1 MTMSP
6 CATRRQ
12 SRVFRLRWD
21 SRSNCDT
28 MIRYPA
34 IILVIL
40 TTATLVEPMP
50 QSRVQAARPKESL
63 AIIVNREN
71 PIESLSMAELRT
83 VFLGERSHW
92 ANGRR
97 ITLVMMEP
105 GQPER
110 DTLLRDVCRMSE
122 SDLRRRYLQGLLTG
136 EVLVSPKTLASPVGV
151 RKFVFNVP
159 GAIGYLRPGDVDDS
173 VKIIRIDGHLPSD
186 AEYPLKIAERSD

>member
-1 MTMSP
+1 
-6 CATRRQ
+6 
-12 SRVFRLRWD
+12 
-21 SRSNCDT
+21 
-28 MIRYPA
+28 MIRYSA

-40 TTATLVEPMP
+40 TTAAVVEPMP

-63 AIIVNREN
+63 AIIVNRDN
-71 PIESLSMAELRT
+71 PIENLSMADLRT
-83 VFLGERSHW
+83 VFLGARSHW

-173 VKIIRIDGHLPSD
+173 VKVIRIDGHLPGD
-186 AEYPLKIAERSD
+186 AEYPLKIAERSE

>member
-1 MTMSP
+1 
-6 CATRRQ
+6 
-12 SRVFRLRWD
+12 
-21 SRSNCDT
+21 

-40 TTATLVEPMP
+40 TTAALVEPMP
-50 QSRVQAARPKESL
+50 QSQVRAARPKESL

-71 PIESLSMAELRT
+71 PIESMSMAELRT

-110 DTLLRDVCRMSE
+110 ETLLRDVCRMSE

-159 GAIGYLRPGDVDDS
+159 GAIGYLRPEDVDDS
-173 VKIIRIDGHLPSD
+173 VKVIRIDGHLPGD
-186 AEYPLKIAERSD
+186 ADYPLKIAERAE